1 VDLAIMGQSDRL
13 PLLVVDIGNSRMKLG
28 EFHAG
33 SGRELPVP
41 VRSAALPAD
50 WTSEHVERALARGP
64 DEYEWIVASV
74 NRPAAARLSDWL
86 AEKRVRHVRHLSDRD
101 IPMRIEVPRPERVGI
116 DRLANA
122 FAANRLRANNQPA
135 IAIDMGSAITLG
147 LVSRDGAFVGGA
159 ILPGIGLSARALHEF
174 TDLLPLV
181 PVNDPPPVLGT
192 ETEAAMQ
199 SGLYWG
205 AVGAIR
211 EIVARLVEHSG
222 PAAVYL
228 TGGSAPSVASILERE
243 SETTIE
249 FVPHLTLAGIA
260 LASLASTKE

>member
-1 VDLAIMGQSDRL
+1 VDLAIMAQPDRL
-13 PLLVVDIGNSRMKLG
+13 PLLAVDIGNSRMKLG
-28 EFHAG
+28 EFHAR
-33 SGRELPVP
+33 SDRELPVP
-41 VRSAALPAD
+41 VHASALPAD
-50 WTSEHVERALARGP
+50 WTGEDVERAIARRP

-74 NRPAAARLSDWL
+74 NRPAAARLSEWL
-86 AEKRVRHVRHLSDRD
+86 AAKRVRNVRHLSDRD

-122 FAANRLRANNQPA
+122 VAANHLRANHQPA

-147 LVSRDGAFVGGA
+147 LVSREGAFVGGA

-181 PVNDPPPVLGT
+181 PVNEPPTVLGT

-211 EIVARLVEHSG
+211 EIVARLIEQAG

-249 FVPHLTLAGIA
+249 FVPHLTLAGIV
-260 LASLASTKE
+260 LASLASGKE